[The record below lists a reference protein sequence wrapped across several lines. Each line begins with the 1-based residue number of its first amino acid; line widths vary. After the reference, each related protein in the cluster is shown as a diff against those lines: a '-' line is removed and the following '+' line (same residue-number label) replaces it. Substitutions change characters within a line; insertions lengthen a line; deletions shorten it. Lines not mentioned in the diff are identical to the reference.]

1 MDTTNI
7 LFICGGTFVGL
18 EDIIAKRVGKKSFGF
33 GSSGSKSDMTKAEL
47 LMQVTADDLIDFGMI
62 PEFVGR
68 LPILAPLEPLTEDA
82 MVDILT
88 QPRNA
93 LVKQY
98 RKLFDME
105 GAEIEFE
112 DAALREIARGPL
124 PAKPG
129 PAVCDRSWKTSCWI
143 CSLTFPNR
151 KKRAAMSSPKRWLK
165 G

>member
-1 MDTTNI
+1 MFLLRGQETSRTAVHSGGYHQYSVY
-7 LFICGGTFVGL
+7 LRGTFVGL

-112 DAALREIARGPL
+112 DAALRGDRPEGPCPPNRGPRS
-124 PAKPG
+124 AIDRG
-129 PAVCDRSWKTSCWI
+129 RHHVGFAV
-143 CSLTFPNR
+143 
-151 KKRAAMSSPKRWLK
+151 
-165 G
+165 

>member
-98 RKLFDME
+98 RKL
-105 GAEIEFE
+105 
-112 DAALREIARGPL
+112 LTWRGPRSNSKTPPL
-124 PAKPG
+124 GRSPEG
-129 PAVCDRSWKTSCWI
+129 PCP
-143 CSLTFPNR
+143 PNR
-151 KKRAAMSSPKRWLK
+151 GPRSAIDRGRHHVGFAV
-165 G
+165 